1 MWRTTRSFA
10 ASLALALHALAFA
23 SVPPPLPEAVS
34 RLAPELVPRGGGE
47 FRFLGMKIY
56 DGWFW
61 SAAPHWPTS
70 GTHALDLHYRRDLDG
85 SAIASRSIDEIQ
97 RLGYGTADQRARWH
111 AAMLR
116 LFPDIRRGDR
126 MTGVHTAEGVVR
138 YYHNGRLLG
147 EVDDREFGRAFF
159 AIWLDPRTSRTD
171 FRERLLGTQ

>member
-1 MWRTTRSFA
+1 MWRITRSFA

-34 RLAPELVPRGGGE
+34 RLAPDLVPRGGGE
-47 FRFLGMKIY
+47 FRFLGMTIY

-61 SAAPHWPTS
+61 SAGASWPAS
-70 GTHALDLHYRRDLDG
+70 GAFALDLHYRRDLDG
-85 SAIASRSIDEIQ
+85 PAIASRSIDEIR
-97 RLGYGTADQRARWH
+97 RLGYGTAEQRARWH

-126 MTGVHTAEGVVR
+126 MTGVHTSEGFVR

-147 EVDDREFGRAFF
+147 EVDDRDFARAFF
-159 AIWLDPRTSRTD
+159 AIWLDPRTSRAD
-171 FRERLLGTQ
+171 FRERLLGAR